1 MTAFAFALTACT
13 LFAAL
18 FCALVYLPLVVQP
31 PSALR
36 SADKTAAVVL
46 LAAAAALMQT
56 PALLIL
62 ALALCALG
70 DWCLSRPGERAFR
83 AGIGAFAAGH
93 LAYIALFLTRA
104 AADPGQVAS
113 GWRLAA
119 LLTLAL
125 LGAILAARLAP
136 RAGALRL
143 PVLIYIPI
151 ILGMGAC
158 ALTLPPT
165 GALALV
171 LPAALA
177 FIASDLVLASQIF
190 LLPKDHPLLAVAP
203 YTVWPLYWGAQAG
216 FLAAFALP
224 IALPAT

>member
-1 MTAFAFALTACT
+1 MTAFALAATVGT
-13 LFAAL
+13 LVCAQ
-18 FCALVYLPLVVQP
+18 FCALAYLPLVARP

-46 LAAAAALMQT
+46 LAAAAALMQA

-70 DWCLSRPGERAFR
+70 DWCLSRPGARAFL

-104 AADPGQVAS
+104 AVDPGQLTT
-113 GWRLAA
+113 GWRLATV
-119 LLTLAL
+119 LGLAL
-125 LGAILAARLAP
+125 LGAVLATRLAP
-136 RAGALRL
+136 RTGALRG

-158 ALTLPPT
+158 ALTLPPD

-190 LLPKDHPLLAVAP
+190 LLPKDHPLLALTP
-203 YTVWPLYWGAQAG
+203 YAIWPLYWGAQAV
-216 FLAAFALP
+216 FLAAFT
-224 IALPAT
+224 LPAA